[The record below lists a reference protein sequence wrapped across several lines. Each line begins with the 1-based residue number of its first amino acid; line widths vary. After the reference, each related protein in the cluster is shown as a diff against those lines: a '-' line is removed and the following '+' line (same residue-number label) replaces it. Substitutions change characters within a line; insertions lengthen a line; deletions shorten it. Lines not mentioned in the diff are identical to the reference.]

1 MMGQWISFNALGL
14 VRTVKVVSREHLYGS
29 LSVHRDLNGS
39 PLLCRFRAAAGFEVR
54 KTSPPANIDITILF
68 CADSNGQYGR
78 GDNICIFENEDM
90 DEKDV
95 YERVVEVVND
105 VGVTISKHDISVCH
119 HLPSRE
125 PGSRQRSTDQ
135 LSRYEK

>member
-1 MMGQWISFNALGL
+1 M
-14 VRTVKVVSREHLYGS
+14 SREHLYGS
-29 LSVHRDLNGS
+29 HSAHRELHGS
-39 PLLCRFRAAAGFEVR
+39 PLLCSFRAAAGFEER
-54 KTSPPANIDITILF
+54 KTSPPANIDITISI

-78 GDNICIFENEDM
+78 GDNICIFEIEEMND
-90 DEKDV
+90 KDV

-125 PGSRQRSTDQ
+125 PRSRQRTTNQ
-135 LSRYEK
+135 LSRYEKRNNTENITLS